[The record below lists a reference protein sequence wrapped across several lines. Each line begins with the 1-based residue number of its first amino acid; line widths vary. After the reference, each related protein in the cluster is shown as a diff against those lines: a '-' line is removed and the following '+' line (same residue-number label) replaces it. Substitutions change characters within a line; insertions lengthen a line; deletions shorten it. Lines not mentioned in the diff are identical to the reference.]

1 MIIAWKCKGL
11 SNGSIKLPATWDN
24 SFNPRLDYLNTAKFR
39 MQFNGSC
46 LRHDKVI
53 FTPDKIINLHTTF
66 ELKSWP
72 FYIHDG
78 FMVRNFLFGTVKLTK
93 NAGPDKY
100 SYSGYD
106 ILFDV
111 PGTFSLPNGGFGKN
125 VEMFGADMSSS
136 LHVDN
141 KKRIS

>member
-1 MIIAWKCKGL
+1 M
-11 SNGSIKLPATWDN
+11 
-24 SFNPRLDYLNTAKFR
+24 
-39 MQFNGSC
+39 
-46 LRHDKVI
+46 
-53 FTPDKIINLHTTF
+53 HTTF

-78 FMVRNFLFGTVKLTK
+78 FMVRNFLFGTLKLTK

-125 VEMFGADMSSS
+125 VVMFGADMSSS